1 MSRKVRPFFAGS
13 VQPDQFSFPPYLNA
27 RSLGEFF
34 PSRTDKY
41 FLSIINE
48 SKCIDVEKLTT
59 ERVEK
64 RVSKFTFLLA

>member
-13 VQPDQFSFPPYLNA
+13 VQIDQFSFPPTSTLALSEN
-27 RSLGEFF
+27 F
-34 PSRTDKY
+34 SRTDKN